1 VLAWALVLVA
11 APWLTGAQAAV
22 AQSEAW
28 TALRSGQAVLLLRHA
43 SAPGTG
49 DPANFV
55 LEDCSTQRNLSEQGR
70 AEARRWG
77 DLLRRHGITT
87 ARVLC
92 SRWCRAL
99 ETARQLDLGP
109 VEPLPPL
116 DSFFAGAG
124 DRDVQTAA
132 LRRFLEAPSAD
143 GPVILVSHQVNI
155 TALTGV
161 FPRSGEGL
169 ILRVPIT
176 DPVQVLARIAP
187 PDPD

>member
-1 VLAWALVLVA
+1 VRALALVA
-11 APWLTGAQAAV
+11 AAWLTGAQAAV

-70 AEARRWG
+70 AEAQRWG
-77 DLLRRHGITT
+77 ELLRRQGITS
-87 ARVLC
+87 ARLLS

-99 ETARQLDLGP
+99 ATARQLNLGQ
-109 VEPLPPL
+109 VEPLPLL
-116 DSFFAGAG
+116 DSFYAGTG
-124 DRDVQTAA
+124 DRNLQTAA

-143 GPVILVSHQVNI
+143 GPVVLVSHQVNI

-187 PDPD
+187 PGLD